1 MNILLNQ
8 NHELRSGWKFV
19 AFVILFLLFWVA
31 SGIALSVLYARSNLP
46 ETELTFLYLN
56 EFALFTA
63 AVGALLISVRFID
76 HRPFRAFGIGF
87 LLGWRFDLARGL
99 ALAYAML
106 AVLIAGCFIFGHA
119 DIRWS
124 ARQFPAITI
133 LNTFG
138 LLVLAAATEELVFR
152 GFP

>member
-8 NHELRSGWKFV
+8 KHELRSGWKFV

-63 AVGALLISVRFID
+63 AVGALLLSVRFID
-76 HRPFRAFGIGF
+76 HRPLRTFGIGF
-87 LLGWRFDLARGL
+87 LPTWHLDLATGL
-99 ALAYAML
+99 ALASAML
-106 AVLIAGCFIFGHA
+106 AVLLAGCYIFGH
-119 DIRWS
+119 
-124 ARQFPAITI
+124 
-133 LNTFG
+133 LNIQW
-138 LLVLAAATEELVFR
+138 
-152 GFP
+152 